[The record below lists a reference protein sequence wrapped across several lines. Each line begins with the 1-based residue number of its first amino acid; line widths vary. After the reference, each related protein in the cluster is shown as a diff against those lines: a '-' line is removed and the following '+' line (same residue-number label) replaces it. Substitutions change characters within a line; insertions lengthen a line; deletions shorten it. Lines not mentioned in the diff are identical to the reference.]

1 MEVVRSV
8 TCLIRVN
15 ERKLG
20 ISILFKASARGIVIL
35 RGYRFLG
42 NENFTPGLVDAGVIH
57 LRSYPLQGHNEQ
69 HHGFSFSQA
78 SPIQILYLW

>member
-20 ISILFKASARGIVIL
+20 ISILFKASARGIVVL

-42 NENFTPGLVDAGVIH
+42 NENFIPGLVDVGVIH
-57 LRSYPLQGHNEQ
+57 L
-69 HHGFSFSQA
+69 
-78 SPIQILYLW
+78 